1 MLTSEKKAVLTAQE
15 ELSQLEAAF
24 LATPQDNPD
33 LTPGLLRLRSRI
45 EKKDAELKDLEEK
58 ALVAGA
64 LDPGAAQEL
73 RDKWNHQANGE
84 EWTEKKPGTPI
95 PFAGVQAD
103 SNMVASAGCLN
114 TVEEELAKLE
124 LEED

>member
-1 MLTSEKKAVLTAQE
+1 MLNPEKKAVLTAQD

-24 LATPQDNPD
+24 LATQQDNPD
-33 LTPGLLRLRSRI
+33 LTPGLLRLLSRI
-45 EKKDAELKDLEEK
+45 KKKEAELKDLEEK
-58 ALVAGA
+58 ALAAGA
-64 LDPGAAQEL
+64 LGPGAAQEL
-73 RDKWNHQANGE
+73 RDKWKQVNEE

-103 SNMVASAGCLN
+103 SNMVASAGCLS

-124 LEED
+124 LEDD